1 MRKNR
6 VLIIDHDL
14 QTCKDIK
21 YNVDSETTDA
31 YYTLTVR
38 EGLTELASKEYDLVI
53 LNACFPENDGMELL
67 KTLRDLKPMPI
78 LILST
83 SSAMADKLEAFKVG
97 ADDYLTKPFE
107 TEECLARVYALL
119 RRFCDLNH
127 LKTRAYSI
135 VAHDDL
141 IIKRHTRQALIS
153 GRPLEL
159 TYREYELLNLFMSHP
174 ERVFTF
180 EQLYEQVWAEPY
192 MGNKNSVVCEMK
204 RLRKKLGETAPI
216 EAVREVGYRFKKK

>member
-6 VLIIDHDL
+6 VLIIDRDL

-21 YNVDSETTDA
+21 YNVDSATTEA

-38 EGLTELASKEYDLVI
+38 EGLAELASKEYDLVI
-53 LNACFPENDGMELL
+53 LNVCFPEMDDMEVL
-67 KTLRDLKPMPI
+67 KTLRGLKPMPI

-83 SSAMADKLEAFKVG
+83 SSALAEQLQAFKTG

-119 RRFCDLNH
+119 RRFHELNP

-135 VAHDDL
+135 VAHGDL
-141 IIKRHTRQALIS
+141 MMKRDTRQALIS

-204 RLRKKLGETAPI
+204 RLRKKLGDTDPI
-216 EAVREVGYRFKKK
+216 EAVREVGYRFKKE